1 MDSFLYFN
9 LSLPSEIPKWV
20 LPQCPQNSINITAYM
35 ASTDNTLL
43 DLHKEVNLYHV
54 TKFSPYF
61 PFTLYYFYKKIS
73 SFLLVLT
80 TGTIGDCFYLLTFYS
95 EKFSTW
101 VWRLLFAVNTNLNLS
116 INSPLP
122 FPFSIFSTSPSDSTD
137 ATYINFT
144 LPQTGTEHKWTCAH
158 SENITIKRIEYIW
171 AFGVSSCS

>member
-1 MDSFLYFN
+1 MSNSRKY
-9 LSLPSEIPKWV
+9 PYHTMVPYHGTIPWTAFFILTSPCLQKF
-20 LPQCPQNSINITAYM
+20 QNGFYHNALKIPLTLRPM

-80 TGTIGDCFYLLTFYS
+80 TGTVGDWLLIFYS

-101 VWRLLFAVNTNLNLS
+101 VWRLLFAVKVNLNLS

-137 ATYINFT
+137 TTYINFI
-144 LPQTGTEHKWTCAH
+144 LQQTGTEH
-158 SENITIKRIEYIW
+158 
-171 AFGVSSCS
+171 